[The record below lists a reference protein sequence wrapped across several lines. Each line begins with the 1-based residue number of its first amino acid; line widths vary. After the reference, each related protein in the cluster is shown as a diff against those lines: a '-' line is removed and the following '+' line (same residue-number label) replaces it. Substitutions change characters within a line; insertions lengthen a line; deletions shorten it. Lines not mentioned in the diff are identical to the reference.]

1 MYADTR
7 YLFFSSVSIY
17 ARFSTAVLPAKAD
30 AKIQPFSIPTKY
42 FFSLGSN
49 LYANTLSVSVVKD
62 EKKFALPSAGPRKT
76 PPRTAK
82 NAEITPL
89 RAAICQQ
96 STQVAAAPRVKPQKT
111 AQKRCFRPARRAP
124 ARRGT
129 ARQDGQGRP
138 HSAATPTFP
147 YHFLTISILFP
158 YYLTIELL

>member
-49 LYANTLSVSVVKD
+49 PYANYLHPSIIKD
-62 EKKFALPSAGPRKT
+62 EKKFATSRPAPRKT

-96 STQVAAAPRVKPQKT
+96 SAQVAAAPRVKPQKR
-111 AQKRCFRPARRAP
+111 QKKGVPVPSAGH
-124 ARRGT
+124 RRGT
-129 ARQDGQGRP
+129 ARQGGQGRP
-138 HSAATPTFP
+138 HSDTTPTFP

-158 YYLTIELL
+158 YCLTIELL